1 LIYAP
6 ANTVATLGFFPSNRP
21 LAPVI
26 RSTVASIDPGIPVVD
41 MRTYDDLISE
51 KFVTRRLCAFLVT
64 LFSGAA
70 LFLSSVGLYGVLA
83 YSVGQRTREIGIRIT
98 LGAQVAD
105 ILRLI
110 GGQGVKI
117 LAIGLFV
124 GLIGSVSGARLI
136 EGLLYGVSPVDLAS
150 LGISAVV
157 ITLAAVVACLIPS
170 VKAIRINPTEAL
182 RE

>member
-1 LIYAP
+1 MGTRYCVADLTFNLDPSTLAP
-6 ANTVATLGFFPSNRP
+6 A
-21 LAPVI
+21 I
-26 RSTVASIDPGIPVVD
+26 RSTVVSIDPGIPVVD

-70 LFLSSVGLYGVLA
+70 LFLSSIGLYGVLA